1 MSYHYSRLHADGHR
15 DVAHWHGARA
25 GVRVLSLPSCA
36 AWLRRQANDDCY
48 DHWPDIAIGMSI
60 DNENRA
66 ALWEGKADA
75 DLAQPPAV
83 YVMQQDPD
91 GAWFIDPWHADQ
103 ALAARRPA
111 ANGAAVS
118 ARDNGQLAVIRPAY
132 QTRLPDSRNESAGS
146 TAAMAQIAQM
156 ADKAEKAGRSART
169 ADAPAPTTCFII
181 EISAHPGRGR

>member
-36 AWLRRQANDDCY
+36 AWLLRQANDDCY
-48 DHWPDIAIGMSI
+48 DHWPGLAIGMSI
-60 DNENRA
+60 DNENAA
-66 ALWEGKADA
+66 ALWEMKAGA
-75 DLAQPPAV
+75 DDVLPPAV

-103 ALAARRPA
+103 AVTARRPA
-111 ANGAAVS
+111 ANGAAVREL
-118 ARDNGQLAVIRPAY
+118 AHVDPAVIRPAY
-132 QTRLPDSRNESAGS
+132 QTRGNDSRNESERSA
-146 TAAMAQIAQM
+146 AAMPETTGKRACATDEH
-156 ADKAEKAGRSART
+156 AS
-169 ADAPAPTTCFII
+169 TTCFII